1 MNPLP
6 SPGGRCI
13 PPRGVAPPRH
23 SPAAMPRLY
32 LFGAPCAAGASASRL
47 GPGIRLQPLAGR
59 GFGHQTAAQDG
70 LRLRD
75 DLAQDLARRLDL
87 AERAPRLPRPEGG
100 PLPIDLRSPVG

>member
-32 LFGAPCAAGASASRL
+32 LFGAPCAAGASATRL
-47 GPGIRLQPLAGR
+47 GPGIHSQTLTPRARAARAG
-59 GFGHQTAAQDG
+59 AAANWE
-70 LRLRD
+70 LPATELPPFRTKERSARD
-75 DLAQDLARRLDL
+75 YAPVISRREAQLKR
-87 AERAPRLPRPEGG
+87 EG
-100 PLPIDLRSPVG
+100 